1 METKIFETSQELREA
16 CIAAINGALVSRGK
30 HKGSL
35 LAQCP
40 RSNTDAA
47 AAWQAIMGYA
57 NPYKLG
63 LGVILCF
70 SPRQSAIYRA
80 IDDALKGHDL
90 RGFDR
95 DRVALEIMGAW

>member
-1 METKIFETSQELREA
+1 MSEFKTSSELRES
-16 CIAAINGALVSRGK
+16 CIDAIDGALVTRGK
-30 HKGSL
+30 HKGQL
-35 LAQCP
+35 LAKCP

-63 LGVILCF
+63 LGVIMF
-70 SPRQSAIYRA
+70 FNPRQSEIYRA
-80 IDDALKGHDL
+80 IDDSLDGRDMRAL
-90 RGFDR
+90 DR